1 MTVCTRERGIKE
13 YFMGFSPVKGM
24 SILYQNE
31 FAVWENITIKE
42 LQDDELKV
50 VTEYIKQATAGKHV
64 HKPIAYSL
72 GFINFWIDRID
83 NLKHCFGINDGYNS
97 ISSRLR
103 IYFVKKIRKYIGKTI
118 RAFIYSKFDKNV
130 KYVHY
135 PLHFPA
141 ESQVTIR
148 SNNLIDQLYLIKLIA
163 HCLPQGVVLYV
174 KEHPVALGTQKLTD
188 LIEISKLP
196 NVKLVP
202 PSINAHELVE
212 NACAIITIN
221 STVGFEALMH
231 YKPVVVVGKV
241 FYGGYGATYDVKTLN
256 ELPVKIKEA
265 LNTPV
270 SKENINKL
278 IHSILKASIAGDFFS
293 NENTKTYAESI
304 LQMPDFSNNEL
315 TINGTV

>member
-1 MTVCTRERGIKE
+1 M
-13 YFMGFSPVKGM
+13 
-24 SILYQNE
+24 
-31 FAVWENITIKE
+31 
-42 LQDDELKV
+42 
-50 VTEYIKQATAGKHV
+50 
-64 HKPIAYSL
+64 
-72 GFINFWIDRID
+72 
-83 NLKHCFGINDGYNS
+83 
-97 ISSRLR
+97 
-103 IYFVKKIRKYIGKTI
+103 
-118 RAFIYSKFDKNV
+118 
-130 KYVHY
+130 
-135 PLHFPA
+135 
-141 ESQVTIR
+141 
-148 SNNLIDQLYLIKLIA
+148 
-163 HCLPQGVVLYV
+163 
-174 KEHPVALGTQKLTD
+174 
-188 LIEISKLP
+188 
-196 NVKLVP
+196 P